1 MRVGSVLL
9 MVVALAGLMQRG
21 PAWAEIVTLKMPNG
35 LTARADY
42 RKGDPAKPAVLILHG
57 FLLTHE
63 FSTVQRLS
71 DGLHG
76 EGYTVLAPTLTLGVP
91 HRRQSLACEA
101 IHKHSLQ
108 DDFRELEAWIRWLG
122 ERHRRSIVIIGH
134 SQGSTALTLFLDGQ
148 PNPRIG
154 KLIGVS
160 IVEVNASQDARRN
173 REIEAEVR
181 QRLARGERGLVTL
194 PLSYCKRYVATPETY
209 LSYQEW
215 SPERI
220 IEAIKRL
227 KTPYALVMGGGDE
240 RVGPKWIQRLE
251 GTGKTVHVI
260 PGANHFLDGMHEF
273 DLLDAVL
280 QEMKAV
286 RP

>member
-9 MVVALAGLMQRG
+9 MVVALLGLLQRG
-21 PAWAEIVTLKMPNG
+21 PAWAELVTLKMPNG
-35 LTARADY
+35 LMARADY

-63 FSTVQRLS
+63 FSTVHRLS
-71 DGLHG
+71 EGLHG

-101 IHKHSLQ
+101 VHKHSLQ
-108 DDFRELEAWIRWLG
+108 DDFRELQTWVRWLG
-122 ERHRRSIVIIGH
+122 EQQNKPIVLIGH
-134 SQGSTALTLFLDGQ
+134 SQGSTTLTLFLDRH

-160 IVEVNASQDARRN
+160 IVEVNTSQDARRN
-173 REIEAEVR
+173 REIEAGVR
-181 QRLARGERGLVTL
+181 QRLARGEGGLVTL
-194 PLSYCKRYVATPETY
+194 PLSYCKRYVSTPQSY

-220 IEAIKRL
+220 LEVIRRA
-227 KTPYALVMGGGDE
+227 KTPSALIMGGGDQ
-240 RVGPKWIQRLE
+240 RVGPKWL
-251 GTGKTVHVI
+251 GLLADTGKTVHVI
-260 PGANHFLDGMHEF
+260 EGANHFLDGLHEF
-273 DLLDAVL
+273 DLLEAVL
-280 QEMKAV
+280 LELKTV
-286 RP
+286 HP

>member
-1 MRVGSVLL
+1 